1 MKKHTFPF
9 YLRGAISTLVGFT
22 GFYILLV
29 IGSRS
34 QIENFNYLYG
44 FFLTI
49 ITAVFFTTIEIKIQI
64 NYRKKWKKADENQ
77 PWKAIVINKIIYT
90 ISMLLWFAAIGNI
103 FVVIMKQLGFCGLPS
118 IKVLFVATVLF
129 LNISC
134 TISVLYHFY
143 FEKFRSQKE

>member
-1 MKKHTFPF
+1 ME
-9 YLRGAISTLVGFT
+9 
-22 GFYILLV
+22 IL
-29 IGSRS
+29 
-34 QIENFNYLYG
+34 
-44 FFLTI
+44 
-49 ITAVFFTTIEIKIQI
+49 TAVFFTTIEIKIQI

-129 LNISC
+129 LSISC